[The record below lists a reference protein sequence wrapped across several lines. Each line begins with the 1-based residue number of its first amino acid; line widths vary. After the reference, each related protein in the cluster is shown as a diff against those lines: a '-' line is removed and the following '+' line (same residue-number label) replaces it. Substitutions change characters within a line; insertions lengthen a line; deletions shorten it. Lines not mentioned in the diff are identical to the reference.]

1 MTALSIH
8 YYILC
13 VHCLQYLELNFRSYI
28 SAKWYG
34 FQDPQS
40 GLEKFVWRAGTTKG
54 GDNVMAATEL
64 HITEVAA
71 VPNLSPL
78 LPVGT
83 TIYITVRAYNR
94 AG

>member
-1 MTALSIH
+1 
-8 YYILC
+8 
-13 VHCLQYLELNFRSYI
+13 
-28 SAKWYG
+28 
-34 FQDPQS
+34 
-40 GLEKFVWRAGTTKG
+40 
-54 GDNVMAATEL
+54 MAATEL

-71 VPNLSPL
+71 VPDLSPL